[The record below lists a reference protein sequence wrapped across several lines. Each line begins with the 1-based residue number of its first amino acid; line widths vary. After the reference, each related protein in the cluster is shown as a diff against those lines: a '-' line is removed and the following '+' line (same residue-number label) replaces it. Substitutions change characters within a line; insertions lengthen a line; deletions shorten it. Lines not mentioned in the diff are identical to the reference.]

1 MKAISNRVAVT
12 AACIALTIQAAVVIP
27 TVVAV
32 WWFAGGSGEEAAEDL
47 LLRNVAVDTAEGRSL
62 VGKIG
67 RSREGW
73 HWFHPETERQSP
85 YAFAEARSAARGLVS
100 MSRYSHSGGSTRILS
115 VRPVTVSGE
124 PVGWV
129 EEWAA
134 PKRRARM
141 AVRRAPERGS
151 VRGLCKRGSRGVGA
165 GEHRAAQRRTGLRGT
180 AESDRGRGRFAARLT
195 GRPLAPIKS
204 SL

>member
-32 WWFAGGSGEEAAEDL
+32 WWFAGGSGEEAAEDVL
-47 LLRNVAVDTAEGRSL
+47 IRNVAVDTVEGRSL

-85 YAFAEARSAARGLVS
+85 YAFAEARYAARGLVS
-100 MSRYSHSGGSTRILS
+100 MSRYSHSGGSTKILS

-134 PKRRARM
+134 PNGEHGWRYVEPLSEVQSGAYVSAEVAAWALANIVPASDGMAYEELRKAT
-141 AVRRAPERGS
+141 AVR
-151 VRGLCKRGSRGVGA
+151 
-165 GEHRAAQRRTGLRGT
+165 AAL
-180 AESDRGRGRFAARLT
+180 
-195 GRPLAPIKS
+195 PLD
-204 SL
+204 